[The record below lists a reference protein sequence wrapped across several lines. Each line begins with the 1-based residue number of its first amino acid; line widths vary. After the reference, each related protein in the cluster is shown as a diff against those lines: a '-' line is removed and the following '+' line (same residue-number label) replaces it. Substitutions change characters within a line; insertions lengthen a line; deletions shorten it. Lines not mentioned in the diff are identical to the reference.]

1 MNSISNIFRRLRR
14 LIPTYT
20 AGAIR
25 LARIPMLLFGVCC
38 YQFYHYQRIK
48 TSTRS
53 NNKNVSLEPFN
64 YELYESIKDDEDIII
79 LVDSRFNEDFDRK
92 LKGILFDLS
101 EGTLTNKRQ
110 LRILSVHFNDPAQ
123 LKEFED
129 RCKIKLSY

>member
-1 MNSISNIFRRLRR
+1 VQSVSPESPCYYLEYAATNSTTISESK
-14 LIPTYT
+14 
-20 AGAIR
+20 
-25 LARIPMLLFGVCC
+25 LA
-38 YQFYHYQRIK
+38 
-48 TSTRS
+48 
-53 NNKNVSLEPFN
+53 LEPFN

-129 RCKIKLSY
+129 RCKIKLSYYTIFLIKNRYVEGLQPFNFDELM